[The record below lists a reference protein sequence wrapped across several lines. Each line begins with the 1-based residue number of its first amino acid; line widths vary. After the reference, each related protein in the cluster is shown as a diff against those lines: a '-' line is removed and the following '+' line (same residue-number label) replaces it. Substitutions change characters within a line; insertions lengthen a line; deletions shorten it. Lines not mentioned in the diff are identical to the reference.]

1 MEKEERLRSKRWY
14 KSVLILL
21 KFMPMVLAILDIAN
35 TAVGFLGLEC
45 HWLTYFGG
53 VSFLTLLFLYLV
65 SYVFGFCR
73 YHRMFLHYILLT
85 NTISIVDFEFGIP
98 VSSLSLLGIRSL
110 LLGLLLFLVLYFY
123 RSEQCCIA

>member
-98 VSSLSLLGIRSL
+98 VSSLSLLGIHSL